1 MPVPRES
8 AWKNARATSAR
19 RGKRPFA
26 AKNATSCDPCPAKG
40 VQCADGLA
48 QIDPGHWYPPDA
60 AFGAATNLY
69 DCLHPTEA
77 CVADG
82 PTVACTQGYGGVL
95 CGNCTDGYT
104 RNGRRCVP
112 CPATERSAG
121 MVVAGAIVVYGVLLY
136 NALHADGQESV
147 ASALWRIF
155 ISYYTVSSTMGEFF
169 IRGTQMF
176 QDFTETMTSWAN
188 ALSFGFVPVVCTK
201 TLVFVVLLGPGALPA
216 GRKEGPCRRPGH
228 SGDETK
234 GAHPPARSRRG
245 LREEKQTPPPPP
257 QTPPPQKAPQAFSS
271 ASVEPVAPFPSST
284 GKHASIRGVSS
295 TTTTR
300 DGPGQVP
307 AKRAPHPDG
316 AGLQMASTT
325 ARPEWDGATERRRCG
340 MILFFE
346 RERASRR

>member
-26 AKNATSCDPCPAKG
+26 AECG
-40 VQCADGLA
+40 V
-48 QIDPGHWYPPDA
+48 
-60 AFGAATNLY
+60 ATNLY

-155 ISYYTVSSTMGEFF
+155 ISYYGLCAAAGEF
-169 IRGTQMF
+169 RSKGTALF
-176 QDFTETMTSWAN
+176 VAFTS
-188 ALSFGFVPVVCTK
+188 
-201 TLVFVVLLGPGALPA
+201 ALPA
-216 GRKEGPCRRPGH
+216 RSALTALGRP
-228 SGDETK
+228 
-234 GAHPPARSRRG
+234 
-245 LREEKQTPPPPP
+245 
-257 QTPPPQKAPQAFSS
+257 S
-271 ASVEPVAPFPSST
+271 A
-284 GKHASIRGVSS
+284 
-295 TTTTR
+295 
-300 DGPGQVP
+300 
-307 AKRAPHPDG
+307 
-316 AGLQMASTT
+316 T
-325 ARPEWDGATERRRCG
+325 AA
-340 MILFFE
+340 
-346 RERASRR
+346 